1 MRSIRLRSSLLSLA
15 AASLF
20 LSGCPGGFTTQKT
33 QQDIDGLKRE
43 LAAIKAEQKK
53 GMGEGEQA
61 LRGRLADLGATLDQ
75 IRTDISLLQGR
86 VESLQDTFGKR
97 SDEQL
102 KVRQDLEIRIAQLD
116 EQVRAIQVKMQQ
128 LGAGAGTGTGTA
140 TNPPLPMATLPAGA
154 QQPTPRP
161 TAAGMTLATAT
172 PPAAAGTPAVAATP
186 TPAPVKVTDQSLY
199 QKGAEALDGKRY
211 ADARAIFTELITKF
225 PKSEYADNGR
235 YWIAESYY
243 AEKDYA
249 SAILEFDKVTKD
261 YPKGDKVP
269 AAMLKQGFA
278 FLEIGEKEGG
288 VATLQDLVRRFPKS
302 EEAKKAKDKL
312 AKLK

>member
-1 MRSIRLRSSLLSLA
+1 MRSRSLRFRLPLLSLA
-15 AASLF
+15 AGSL
-20 LSGCPGGFTTQKT
+20 LLAGCPGAFTQQKT
-33 QQDIDGLKRE
+33 QQDVDGLKRE
-43 LAAIKAEQKK
+43 IAAIKADQKK

-61 LRGRLADLGATLDQ
+61 LRGRLADLGASLDQ

-116 EQVRAIQVKMQQ
+116 EQVRALQVKMQQ
-128 LGAGAGTGTGTA
+128 
-140 TNPPLPMATLPAGA
+140 PLPMMTPPDGA

-161 TAAGMTLATAT
+161 TEKGMTMATAT
-172 PPAAAGTPAVAATP
+172 PAATPAGAGATPAPAVTPTAVAAKTP
-186 TPAPVKVTDQSLY
+186 VVKVTDQSLY

-211 ADARAIFTELITKF
+211 ADARVTFTELITKF
-225 PKSEYADNGR
+225 PKSEFADNGR
-235 YWIAESYY
+235 YWIAESFY

-249 SAILEFDKVTKD
+249 SAILEFDKVVKD
-261 YPKGDKVP
+261 YPQGDKVP
-269 AAMLKQGFA
+269 AALLKQGFA